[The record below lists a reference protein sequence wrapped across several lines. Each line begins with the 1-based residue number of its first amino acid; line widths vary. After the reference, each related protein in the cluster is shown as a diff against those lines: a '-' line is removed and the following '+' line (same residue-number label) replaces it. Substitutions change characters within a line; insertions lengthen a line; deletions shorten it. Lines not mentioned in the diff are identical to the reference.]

1 MRCDCIWYG
10 RCSDKC
16 SEACEDYTAV
26 DDTGREEFYQEDLSE
41 RVSEYEKVVGDFT
54 DGRNDE

>member
-16 SEACEDYTAV
+16 LEECEDYTAV
-26 DDTGREEFYQEDLSE
+26 GDTSQEEFYQEDLSE
-41 RVSEYEKVVGDFT
+41 RASEYEKVVGDFT